1 MREATV
7 RGRLY
12 DLPYGFPAVVVPE
25 EDVQAIGTTNYLADT
40 EKQNHAAHVTGAIPP
55 GWDAVHGELFY
66 FDDPE
71 ERLAA
76 LDALESFRPGEK
88 SFYTRVLIPATLLE
102 TGTSVLAWAY
112 AIESAS
118 GVYVP
123 GGRWQAS

>member
-40 EKQNHAAHVTGAIPP
+40 EKQIHAAQVTGAIPP
-55 GWDAVHGELFY
+55 GWDAVHGELFS

-76 LDALESFRPGEK
+76 LDVLESFRPGEK

>member
-1 MREATV
+1 MREATI

-12 DLPYGFPAVVVPE
+12 DLPYGFPAVVIPE
-25 EDVQAIGTTNYLADT
+25 QDVRAIGTANYLADT
-40 EKQNHAAHVTGAIPP
+40 EKQNNATPVTGAIPP
-55 GWDAVHGELFY
+55 GGDAVHGELFS

-76 LDALESFRPGEK
+76 LDALESFRPGEE

-102 TGTSVLAWAY
+102 TGTFVLAWAY

-118 GVYVP
+118 GVYLP
-123 GGRWQAS
+123 NGRWPAS